1 MAGDL
6 GSSLLSLKCL
16 VYHCRPTQVYIK
28 EATMNVGIFHYLST
42 AYSIDPAVL
51 AKRAEA
57 LGFDSL
63 WLPEHPIMPVTT
75 VSPFPLGGPIPD
87 FYAELIDPFVGLAR
101 ASAVTKTIKLGTGI
115 CLVPE
120 RNPLL
125 LAKEIATLDQLS
137 GGRFIFGI
145 GAGWVKEE
153 TEIMGGDFEHRWTQ
167 TQDAIMAM
175 KALWTKD
182 EAEYHGRYY
191 DFPPIRSV
199 PKPAQKPHPPIVL
212 GSITSRRV
220 FQRIVAW
227 GDGWMP
233 VGASLEQMK
242 RGRDTL
248 NQLAARAGRDPRSIQ
263 IVAFFVPP
271 DPEALKAFQEAG
283 ADAALVALETAG
295 EKEALARLEEIAQK
309 VLP

>member
-1 MAGDL
+1 M
-6 GSSLLSLKCL
+6 K
-16 VYHCRPTQVYIK
+16 
-28 EATMNVGIFHYLST
+28 VGIFHYLST

-51 AKRAEA
+51 AKRAEE

-63 WLPEHPIMPVTT
+63 WLPEHPIFPVTT
-75 VSPFPLGGPIPD
+75 VSPFPLGGPIPH
-87 FYAELIDPFVGLAR
+87 FYAQIIDPFVGLAR
-101 ASAVTKTIKLGTGI
+101 ASAVTQTIKLGTGI

-125 LAKEIATLDQLS
+125 LAQEIATLDHFS

-153 TEIMGGDFEHRWTQ
+153 TEIMGGDFAHRWTQ
-167 TQDAIMAM
+167 TQEAIMAM
-175 KALWTKD
+175 KALWTKE

-191 DFPPIRSV
+191 AFPPVRSF
-199 PKPAQKPHPPIVL
+199 PKPAQKPHPPIFL
-212 GSITSRRV
+212 GSVTSPNV
-220 FQRIVAW
+220 FKRIVAW

-233 VGASLEQMK
+233 VGVSLEQIK
-242 RGRDTL
+242 HGREAL
-248 NQLAARAGRDPRSIQ
+248 NELAAQAGRDPRSIQ

-271 DPEALKAFQEAG
+271 EPEAVKAFEDAG
-283 ADAALVALETAG
+283 ADTALIALETSG
-295 EKEALARLEEIAQK
+295 EKEALSKLEEIAQR

>member
-1 MAGDL
+1 M
-6 GSSLLSLKCL
+6 K
-16 VYHCRPTQVYIK
+16 
-28 EATMNVGIFHYLST
+28 VGIFHYLST

-51 AKRAEA
+51 AKRAEE

-63 WLPEHPIMPVTT
+63 WLPEHPIFPVTT
-75 VSPFPLGGPIPD
+75 VSPFPLGGPIPH
-87 FYAELIDPFVGLAR
+87 FYAEIIDPFVGLAR
-101 ASAVTKTIKLGTGI
+101 ASAVTQTIKLGTGI

-125 LAKEIATLDQLS
+125 LAKEIATLDHFS

-153 TEIMGGDFEHRWTQ
+153 TEIMGGDFAHRWTQ
-167 TQDAIMAM
+167 TQEAIMAM
-175 KALWTKD
+175 KALWTKE

-191 DFPPIRSV
+191 AFPPVRSF
-199 PKPAQKPHPPIVL
+199 PKPAQKPHPPIFL
-212 GSITSRRV
+212 GSVTSPNV
-220 FQRIVAW
+220 FKRIVAW

-233 VGASLEQMK
+233 VGVSLEQIK
-242 RGRDTL
+242 HGREAL
-248 NQLAARAGRDPRSIQ
+248 NELAAQAGRDPRSIQ

-271 DPEALKAFQEAG
+271 EPEAVKAFEDAG
-283 ADAALVALETAG
+283 ADTALIALETSG
-295 EKEALARLEEIAQK
+295 EKEALSKLEEIAQR

>member
-1 MAGDL
+1 
-6 GSSLLSLKCL
+6 
-16 VYHCRPTQVYIK
+16 
-28 EATMNVGIFHYLST
+28 MNVGIFHYLST

-51 AKRAEA
+51 AKRAEE

-63 WLPEHPIMPVTT
+63 WLPEHPIFPVTT
-75 VSPFPLGGPIPD
+75 VSPFPLGGPIPH
-87 FYAELIDPFVGLAR
+87 FYAEIIDPFVGLAQ
-101 ASAVTKTIKLGTGI
+101 ASAVTQTIKLGTGI

-125 LAKEIATLDQLS
+125 LAKEIATLDHFS

-153 TEIMGGDFEHRWTQ
+153 TQIMGGDFAHRWTQ

-175 KALWTKD
+175 KALWTQE

-191 DFPPIRSV
+191 DFPPVRSF
-199 PKPAQKPHPPIVL
+199 PKPAQKPHPPIFL
-212 GSITSRRV
+212 GSVTSPNV
-220 FQRIVAW
+220 FKRIVAW

-233 VGASLEQMK
+233 VGVSLEQIK
-242 RGRDTL
+242 HGREAL
-248 NQLAARAGRDPRSIQ
+248 NELAAHAGRDPRSIQ

-271 DPEALKAFQEAG
+271 DPEALKAFEDAG
-283 ADAALVALETAG
+283 ADAALVALETSG
-295 EKEALARLEEIAQK
+295 EKEALRKLEEIAQR

>member
-1 MAGDL
+1 M
-6 GSSLLSLKCL
+6 K
-16 VYHCRPTQVYIK
+16 
-28 EATMNVGIFHYLST
+28 VGIFHYLST

-51 AKRAEA
+51 AKRAEE

-63 WLPEHPIMPVTT
+63 WLPEHPIFPVTT
-75 VSPFPLGGPIPD
+75 VSPFPLGGPIPH
-87 FYAELIDPFVGLAR
+87 FYAQIIDPFVGLAR
-101 ASAVTKTIKLGTGI
+101 ASAVTQTIKLGTGI

-125 LAKEIATLDQLS
+125 LAQEIATLDHFS

-153 TEIMGGDFEHRWTQ
+153 TEIMGGDFAHRWTQ
-167 TQDAIMAM
+167 TQEAIMAM
-175 KALWTKD
+175 KALWTKE

-191 DFPPIRSV
+191 AFPPVRSF
-199 PKPAQKPHPPIVL
+199 PKPAQKPHPPIFL
-212 GSITSRRV
+212 GSVTSPNV
-220 FQRIVAW
+220 FKRIVAW

-233 VGASLEQMK
+233 VGVSLEQIK
-242 RGRDTL
+242 HGREAL
-248 NQLAARAGRDPRSIQ
+248 NELAAQAGRDPRSIQ

-271 DPEALKAFQEAG
+271 EPEAVKAFEDAG
-283 ADAALVALETAG
+283 ADTALIALETSG
-295 EKEALARLEEIAQK
+295 EKEVLSKLEEIAQR